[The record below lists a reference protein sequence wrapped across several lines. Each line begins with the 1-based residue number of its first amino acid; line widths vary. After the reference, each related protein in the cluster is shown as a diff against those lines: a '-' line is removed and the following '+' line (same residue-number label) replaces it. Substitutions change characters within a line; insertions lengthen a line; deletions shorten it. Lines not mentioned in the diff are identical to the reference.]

1 MSVDLTL
8 AHRLRRTI
16 FVRGSV
22 DSPVGRVGLVLV
34 MLICAIALLG
44 PLVSPY
50 SPTDTVGVPFAGP
63 SSAHPLG
70 LDTLGR
76 DVVSRFLYG
85 GRVLIAVAFMAT
97 VLAYVVGIPLG
108 MAAGFRRG
116 PFDVATI
123 AIADLILSFP
133 PLVFALV
140 LLAAAGPQLWLV
152 IISIATI
159 HAPRVVRITR
169 AVTLDIA
176 TQEFVEAAI
185 ARGEGLLAILHRD
198 ILPNIW
204 TPVLA
209 DFGIR
214 LTGSVIL
221 FSSLSYL
228 GFGQAPPA
236 ADWGLMISEN
246 RTALLIQP
254 WVVVVP
260 AVTIALL
267 AIGVNLVADAVARS
281 AGRSVVGRDV

>member
-1 MSVDLTL
+1 MSVELTL
-8 AHRLRRTI
+8 ARRVRRSL
-16 FVRGSV
+16 FVRGSL
-22 DSPVGRVGLVLV
+22 DSAVGRVGLALV
-34 MLICAIALLG
+34 VLICAVALLG
-44 PLVSPY
+44 PLLSPY

-63 SSAHPLG
+63 SPAHLLG
-70 LDTLGR
+70 TDTLGR
-76 DVVSRFLYG
+76 DVLSRFLYG
-85 GRVLIAVAFMAT
+85 GRALIAVAFMAT
-97 VLAYVVGIPLG
+97 MLAYVVGIPLG
-108 MAAGFRRG
+108 MAAGFQRG
-116 PFDVATI
+116 PFDLA
-123 AIADLILSFP
+123 AIAVCDLVLSFP
-133 PLVFALV
+133 PLVFVLV

-159 HAPRVVRITR
+159 HAPRVVRISR

-176 TQEFVEAAI
+176 TQEFVEAAV
-185 ARGEGLLAILHRD
+185 ARGERLPAILYRD

-228 GFGQAPPA
+228 GFGQEPPA

-246 RTALLIQP
+246 RTGLLIQP

-281 AGRSVVGRDV
+281 AGRSVVARDV